1 MIGLAVLI
9 ALIATSLVMLG
20 LSASTVW
27 GVVWAIVWVGMGTTI
42 GVVAERRG
50 WVAAARSGRTL
61 QRSGVSF
68 EVTMKPDIQ
77 LVAVVPIE
85 EIIGE
90 ER

>member
-1 MIGLAVLI
+1 MIGLVILI
-9 ALIATSLVMLG
+9 AFIATSLVMLG

-27 GVVWAIVWVGMGTTI
+27 GVVWAIVWVGMGATI

-61 QRSGVSF
+61 QRAGVNF
-68 EVTMKPDIQ
+68 EVTMKPEIQ

-85 EIIGE
+85 EIEGV